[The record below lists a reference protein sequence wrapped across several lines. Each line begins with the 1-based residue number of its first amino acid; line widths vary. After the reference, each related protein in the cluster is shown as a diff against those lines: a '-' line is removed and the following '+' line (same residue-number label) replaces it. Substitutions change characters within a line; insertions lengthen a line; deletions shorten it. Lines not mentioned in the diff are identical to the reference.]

1 MRADHRFM
9 RPADQP
15 PVVPSPFAKVRRIW
29 PDNFHW
35 NLHNTYALF
44 RKSFTLEAVPARAPL
59 FFTAD

>member
-1 MRADHRFM
+1 MP
-9 RPADQP
+9 PAATP
-15 PVVPSPFAKVRRIW
+15 PVAPSLLAKVRRIW

-35 NLHNTYALF
+35 NLRNTYALF